1 MMKAFFYKSSCKG
14 GTSLTFAKS
23 LLAATAAVVLSFS
36 VQAQSDTA
44 LDLDALLKQLE
55 EGKFAQSE
63 QNKSREQDFMSQRT
77 EPVSYTHLGAQE
89 TSLHLVCRLLLEY
102 CTPRKVNAHLQ
113 PSC

>member
-44 LDLDALLKQLE
+44 LDLDALLKQLD
-55 EGKFAQSE
+55 EGKFAQS
-63 QNKSREQDFMSQRT
+63 
-77 EPVSYTHLGAQE
+77 A
-89 TSLHLVCRLLLEY
+89 
-102 CTPRKVNAHLQ
+102 
-113 PSC
+113 